1 MAIVSFLIWVLK
13 SFVLINSFLS
23 IKEVI
28 VKKFFFV
35 LFVFATALF
44 AQQQSVLKIG
54 YVNSETI
61 IKDLPEAKDS
71 QAKLES
77 ILKGWQEEIEKRGQA
92 LQAKYEEYQKQSN
105 MLNES
110 SKQAKQKELV
120 EDEQKLNQYRQEKQ
134 QELAVQREKIMK
146 PIQEKVFKAIEK
158 VAKDKKLSFVFDRAT
173 EVPVLY
179 ADPQYD
185 YTPDV
190 LIFLKRGGK

>member
-1 MAIVSFLIWVLK
+1 
-13 SFVLINSFLS
+13 
-23 IKEVI
+23 
-28 VKKFFFV
+28 VKKV
-35 LFVFATALF
+35 LLFLLVISTAVL
-44 AQQQSVLKIG
+44 AQQPTLKIG
-54 YVNSETI
+54 YVNSEEI
-61 IKDLPEAKDS
+61 IKGLPEAKES
-71 QAKLES
+71 QAKLEG
-77 ILKGWQEEIEKRGQA
+77 ILKGWQDEIEKRGQA
-92 LQAKYEEYQKQSN
+92 LQAKYEEYQKQAN

-158 VAKDKKLSFVFDRAT
+158 VAKEQKLSFVLDRAT

-185 YTPDV
+185 YTYKV
-190 LIFLKRGGK
+190 LDMLKRGGK

>member
-1 MAIVSFLIWVLK
+1 M
-13 SFVLINSFLS
+13 
-23 IKEVI
+23 
-28 VKKFFFV
+28 KKF
-35 LFVFATALF
+35 LFTALVFTTALF
-44 AQQQSVLKIG
+44 AQQSVQKIG

-61 IKDLPEAKDS
+61 IKELPEAKDS

-77 ILKGWQEEIEKRGQA
+77 ILKGWQDEIEKKGAA

-120 EDEQKLNQYRQEKQ
+120 DEEQKLNQYRQEKQ
-134 QELAVQREKIMK
+134 QELKVQQEKIMK
-146 PIQEKVFKAIEK
+146 PIQEKVFKAIATI
-158 VAKDKKLSFVFDRAT
+158 AKEQKLAFVLDRAT

-185 YTPDV
+185 YTYKV
-190 LIFLKRGGK
+190 LDMLKRGGK

>member
-1 MAIVSFLIWVLK
+1 M
-13 SFVLINSFLS
+13 
-23 IKEVI
+23 
-28 VKKFFFV
+28 KKF
-35 LFVFATALF
+35 LFAALVFTSALF
-44 AQQQSVLKIG
+44 AQQSALKIG

-61 IKDLPEAKDS
+61 IKELPEAKDS
-71 QAKLES
+71 QAKLEN

-92 LQAKYEEYQKQSN
+92 LQAKYEEYQKQAN

-120 EDEQKLNQYRQEKQ
+120 EEEQKLNQYRQEKQ
-134 QELAVQREKIMK
+134 QELKLQQEKIMK

-158 VAKDKKLSFVFDRAT
+158 VAKEQKLAFVLDRAT

-185 YTPDV
+185 YTFKV
-190 LIFLKRGGK
+190 LDMLKRGAK

>member
-1 MAIVSFLIWVLK
+1 M
-13 SFVLINSFLS
+13 
-23 IKEVI
+23 
-28 VKKFFFV
+28 KKFLFV
-35 LFVFATALF
+35 TLVFATSLF
-44 AQQQSVLKIG
+44 AQVPVLKIG

-61 IKDLPEAKDS
+61 IKELPEAKES

-77 ILKGWQEEIEKRGQA
+77 ILKGWQDEIEKRGQA

-120 EDEQKLNQYRQEKQ
+120 DDEQKLNQYRQEKQ
-134 QELAVQREKIMK
+134 QELAAQREKIMK

-158 VAKDKKLSFVFDRAT
+158 VAKEQKLSFVLDRAT

-185 YTPDV
+185 YTFKV
-190 LIFLKRGGK
+190 LDMLKRGSK

>member
-1 MAIVSFLIWVLK
+1 M
-13 SFVLINSFLS
+13 
-23 IKEVI
+23 
-28 VKKFFFV
+28 KKF
-35 LFVFATALF
+35 LFAALVFTSALF
-44 AQQQSVLKIG
+44 AQQPALKIG

-61 IKDLPEAKDS
+61 IKELPEAKDS
-71 QAKLES
+71 QAKLEN

-92 LQAKYEEYQKQSN
+92 LQAKYEEYQKQAN

-120 EDEQKLNQYRQEKQ
+120 EEEQKLNQYRQEKQ
-134 QELAVQREKIMK
+134 QELKLQQEKIMK

-158 VAKDKKLSFVFDRAT
+158 VAKEQKLAFVLDRAT

-185 YTPDV
+185 YTFKV
-190 LIFLKRGGK
+190 LDMLKRGAK

>member
-1 MAIVSFLIWVLK
+1 MLVIMVSVVL
-13 SFVLINSFLS
+13 
-23 IKEVI
+23 
-28 VKKFFFV
+28 
-35 LFVFATALF
+35 
-44 AQQQSVLKIG
+44 AQQQPLKIG

-61 IKDLPEAKDS
+61 IKELPEAKES
-71 QAKLES
+71 QAKLEG
-77 ILKGWQEEIEKRGQA
+77 ILKGWQEEIEKRAQA
-92 LQAKYEEYQKQSN
+92 LQTKYEEYQKQAN

-110 SKQAKQKELV
+110 TKQAKQKELV

-158 VAKDKKLSFVFDRAT
+158 VAKELKLSFVLDRAT

-185 YTPDV
+185 YTYKV
-190 LIFLKRGGK
+190 LDMLKRGGK